1 MKRHVI
7 RVEPTRHLARQLQG
21 GHLHGRSPRRHDL
34 RHPGAAVPA
43 WNGGFD
49 IEVDCI
55 AAV

>member
-34 RHPGAAVPA
+34 RHRGAAVPA